1 LRLSRDAPTVDAF
14 DRVRLRWVFV
24 AGVFIARGFGAGV
37 AGRFVAFLADFF
49 AASFTAR
56 AATVA
61 FSPAR
66 VEAAR
71 LMSFL
76 RACA

>member
-1 LRLSRDAPTVDAF
+1 MMPRDAATVDAF
-14 DRVRLRWVFV
+14 DRVGLCWVFV

-37 AGRFVAFLADFF
+37 AGRFVALLAAFF
-49 AASFTAR
+49 AASLTAR
-56 AATVA
+56 LTTTA
-61 FSPAR
+61 FVSTP

-76 RACA
+76 RAYA